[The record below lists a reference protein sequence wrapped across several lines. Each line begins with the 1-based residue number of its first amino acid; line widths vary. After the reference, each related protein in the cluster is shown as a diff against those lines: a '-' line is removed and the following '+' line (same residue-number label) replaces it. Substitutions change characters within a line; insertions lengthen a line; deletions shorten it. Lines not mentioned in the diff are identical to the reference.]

1 MSQQIK
7 PSAKKKKKKRK
18 KGLFYQKNRK
28 RVKTKWQNAWKR
40 SEKSSS
46 LGILW

>member
-28 RVKTKWQNAWKR
+28 RVKTK
-40 SEKSSS
+40 
-46 LGILW
+46 